1 MLKPAQDLYPSLLG
15 PSWAT
20 LAFPVQRLHAA
31 SQSARGVF
39 RVRRGQSLGA
49 RILAA
54 LLGMPKPADAVS
66 VTLTIERTAHG
77 ERWIR
82 RFGDQPLRTAQWR
95 RGELLVEAIGPT
107 QCWFRLSV
115 AEGALVFDHVKS
127 AFGQRWFALPLP
139 RWLAPRVE
147 GRAEPSSESVLV
159 RVFIYAPFF
168 GLLVSYEGSV
178 TLEAEGSP

>member
-1 MLKPAQDLYPSLLG
+1 MLKPAPELYPSLLG

-20 LAFPVQRLHAA
+20 LALPVQRLHAD
-31 SQSARGVF
+31 SQTARGVF
-39 RVRRGQSLGA
+39 RVRRSQSLGA

-66 VTLTIERTAHG
+66 VTLKIERTAHG

-82 RFGDQPLRTAQWR
+82 RFGDQALRTVQWR
-95 RGELLVEAIGPT
+95 RGELLVEALGPV
-107 QCWFRLSV
+107 QCLFRLSA
-115 AEGALVFDHVKS
+115 AEGALVFEHVKS
-127 AFGQRWFALPLP
+127 AFGQRRFALPLP
-139 RWLAPRVE
+139 RWLAPRIE
-147 GRAEPSSESVLV
+147 GRAEPRSTSVYV

-178 TLEAEGSP
+178 SMEAEGSP